1 MKDYYKNAITSLSR
15 KRAAAVHAIANRLCA
30 IRDTTKKFDDYVFTE
45 LFEVK
50 WRQDNR
56 YRAPWPKLRK
66 RLLRNIYVKFPH
78 SNSLLAESVND
89 ALPSSLKGK
98 TFMLVVHRKKRLY
111 NYQFTF

>member
-45 LFEVK
+45 LFE
-50 WRQDNR
+50 WRQDKR
-56 YRAPWPKLRK
+56 YKRVWPIQGKH
-66 RLLRNIYVKFPH
+66 LLREIYVKFPH
-78 SNSLLAESVND
+78 SNSLLAETVND

-98 TFMLVVHRKKRLY
+98 AFMLVVHRKKRLY